1 MAEATLKVSGL
12 TKRYG
17 DVLAV
22 DDLSF
27 DVAPG
32 ETFGLLGPNGA
43 GKTTSI
49 SMICGLLAP
58 DAGSVLIQ
66 GVPIRPGSTA
76 GRELIGYVPQQLALY
91 PDLSGRDNLA
101 FFARLYGLRGGE
113 ARTRIDQTLETVG
126 LTERAG
132 DRVEEYSGGMQRR
145 LNIAAGLLHSP
156 QLLILDEPTVGIDP
170 QSRNAILE
178 AVAALGE
185 RGMSVLYTTHYM
197 EEAERLCRRVAIV
210 DHGRLLACGTRREL
224 VSMVDEHD
232 LVTVRVE
239 GEVGGAVAALSELP
253 GVLSASAADGR
264 EIRCMV
270 AEASTLLPQL
280 VGALTSRG
288 IGVSDLRVE
297 EPSLDSVF
305 LHITGTALRD

>member
-1 MAEATLKVSGL
+1 MAQATLVVSGL
-12 TKRYG
+12 AKSYG
-17 DVLAV
+17 DLRAV

-49 SMICGLLAP
+49 SIVCGLLAA
-58 DAGSVLIQ
+58 DAGSVQIQ
-66 GVPIRPGSTA
+66 GVTIRPGSTA

-101 FFARLYGLRGGE
+101 FFARLYGLRG
-113 ARTRIDQTLETVG
+113 AVAKSRIDQTLETVG
-126 LTERAG
+126 LSERAEE
-132 DRVEEYSGGMQRR
+132 RVDVYSGGMQRR
-145 LNIAAGLLHSP
+145 LNIAAGLLHRP

-178 AVAALGE
+178 AVAALGKS
-185 RGMSVLYTTHYM
+185 GMSVLYTTHYM
-197 EEAERLCRRVAIV
+197 EEAERLCRRVGIV
-210 DHGRLLACGTRREL
+210 DHGKLLACGTRREL
-224 VSMVDEHD
+224 VSMVDQHD
-232 LVTVRVE
+232 QVTVRVD
-239 GEVGGAVAALSELP
+239 GDVGGAVATLSALP
-253 GVLSASAADGR
+253 GVVSASAVDGR
-264 EIRCMV
+264 EVRCMV

-280 VGALTSRG
+280 VGALTSGG
-288 IGVSDLRVE
+288 IGVTDLRVE

>member
-1 MAEATLKVSGL
+1 M
-12 TKRYG
+12 
-17 DVLAV
+17 
-22 DDLSF
+22 
-27 DVAPG
+27 
-32 ETFGLLGPNGA
+32 
-43 GKTTSI
+43 
-49 SMICGLLAP
+49 
-58 DAGSVLIQ
+58 
-66 GVPIRPGSTA
+66 
-76 GRELIGYVPQQLALY
+76 ALY